1 MIIRFIQRC
10 IAKPLPIANYEP
22 GLPETLHLTINLKQH
37 ADGVRPFLD
46 SLPKPF
52 GWLVEPDSFTDF
64 VKDLAYS
71 GSQFRFDGYM
81 KLGQKLKVKGNEAF
95 AKGHRKVAI
104 ETYEEAITRGIE
116 ALNTGPTDDQRKRA
130 LTLLA
135 ILYSNLAATY
145 LIPGEGMDA
154 QKALDQALKAEHVGP
169 SYAKA

>member
-1 MIIRFIQRC
+1 M
-10 IAKPLPIANYEP
+10 
-22 GLPETLHLTINLKQH
+22 LHLTTNLKQH

-52 GWLVEPDSFTDF
+52 SWFVEPDSFANF
-64 VKDLAYS
+64 LKDVAYS
-71 GSQFRFDGYM
+71 GRQFRFDGYV
-81 KLGQKLKVKGNEAF
+81 KIAQDLKIKGNEAF

-104 ETYEEAITRGIE
+104 KAYEEASTRVIE
-116 ALNTGPTDDQRKRA
+116 ALNTGPTDDQEKCA

-145 LIPGEGMDA
+145 LIPGEGIDA
-154 QKALDQALKAEHVGP
+154 KKALIQALEAERVVP